1 MYILVELDGILKSID
16 DKPIAHGILL
26 HASLA
31 AHNQMTIMTDMAH
44 AQAVQW
50 MDANKVVDFDNIID
64 RSVHLEGEVLQE
76 RQIRLARATQPID
89 LFITNNPKLWAFA
102 FDLGITSIMFGVPS
116 YTRPEFR
123 PDAPKQV
130 RAWDDITSAIEKQNA
145 LRTQDV
151 RLTKSE
157 GFRFE

>member
-1 MYILVELDGILKSID
+1 MHILVELTGVIKSPD
-16 DKPIAHGILL
+16 DKPIAEGILL

-31 AHNQMTIMTDMAH
+31 AYNQMTIMSDWSE
-44 AQAVQW
+44 AQTIQW
-50 MDANKVVDFDNIID
+50 MDSNKVVDFDKIID
-64 RSVHLEGEVLQE
+64 RSVMLTDENLEE
-76 RQIRLARATQPID
+76 RQIKWARSQGPID

-102 FDLGITSIMFGVPS
+102 FDLGIPSIMFGVPS

>member
-1 MYILVELDGILKSID
+1 MYILVELDGILKSRD
-16 DKPIAHGILL
+16 DKPIAQGILL

-31 AHNQMTIMTDMAH
+31 AHNQMTIMTDMTH

-64 RSVHLEGEVLQE
+64 RSAHLEGEVLQE

-89 LFITNNPKLWAFA
+89 IFITNNPTLWAFA
-102 FDLGITSIMFGVPS
+102 FDLGIPSIMFGVPS

>member
-1 MYILVELDGILKSID
+1 VD
-16 DKPIAHGILL
+16 DKPIAPGILL

-31 AHNQMTIMTDMAH
+31 AHNQMTIMSDWSE
-44 AQAVQW
+44 AQTIQW
-50 MDANKVVDFDNIID
+50 MDANKIVDFDKIID
-64 RSVHLEGEVLQE
+64 RSVHLEGELLQE

-89 LFITNNPKLWAFA
+89 LFITNNPTLWAFA